1 MSVHMSIPMAV
12 LVVLSATAHPAA
24 SAQDPQATEMC
35 RAIGSQDY
43 PASTLRIATHTAF
56 ARDHYPNRIAEFV
69 RFPLNC
75 GEIVMLG
82 DSLTER
88 HDWSGSLVAQAVVR
102 NRGIAGDTT
111 DGVLGRLDEIIATQ
125 PRALFIMIGTNDL
138 WSANSAKRTVG
149 NIEKMLV
156 AVKGASPRTQIFVQT
171 VLPVRSDPQLNNKVR
186 AINAKLRD
194 VAGIHGASLID
205 TYSMAV
211 DGNGLL
217 RAEFTDD
224 GVHLTAA
231 GYAAWVALLNAAL
244 ANDRGVPV
252 TAEARH

>member
-1 MSVHMSIPMAV
+1 
-12 LVVLSATAHPAA
+12 
-24 SAQDPQATEMC
+24 MC
-35 RAIGSQDY
+35 RAIGPQDY
-43 PASTLRIATHTAF
+43 PASKLRIATHTAF
-56 ARDHYPNRIAEFV
+56 TRDHYPSRIAEFV
-69 RFPLNC
+69 RSPLNC

-88 HDWSGSLVAQAVVR
+88 HDWGGSLAAQAVVR

-111 DGVLGRLDEIIATQ
+111 DGVLARLDEIIAAQ

-138 WSANSAKRTVG
+138 WSTNSAKRTVG
-149 NIEKMLV
+149 NIEKMIL
-156 AVKGASPRTQIFVQT
+156 AVKGASPRTRIFVQT
-171 VLPVRSDPQLNNKVR
+171 VLPIRSDPQRNDKVR

-194 VAGIHGASLID
+194 VAGMRGASLID

-211 DGNGLL
+211 DGNGSL

-224 GVHLTAA
+224 GVHLTAT

-244 ANDRGVPV
+244 SENRGVAV
-252 TAEARH
+252 AAEAQHRSG